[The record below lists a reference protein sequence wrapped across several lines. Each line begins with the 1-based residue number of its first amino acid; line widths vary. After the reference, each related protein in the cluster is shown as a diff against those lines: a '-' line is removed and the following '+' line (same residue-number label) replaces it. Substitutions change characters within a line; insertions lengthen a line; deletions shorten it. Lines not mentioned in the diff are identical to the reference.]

1 MGLQEKAMPLSVDH
15 LKKVHL
21 ELQTDRLSAPFEFI
35 CGSASEGF
43 CPFEYELL
51 DKSAGA
57 RLQLSI
63 PRDRAAHLLGHLYAP
78 IRMSLQLN
86 ALPPTL
92 ELTVAIVSVS
102 DPEPREIVRAMAQA
116 ADQSG
121 CGGDC
126 GCGCGGH

>member
-1 MGLQEKAMPLSVDH
+1 MPHSVDH
-15 LKKVHL
+15 LKKVGL
-21 ELQTDRLSAPFEFI
+21 ELEIDRLSVPFEFI
-35 CGSASEGF
+35 CGAASEGL

-57 RLQLSI
+57 RFQLSI
-63 PRDRAAHLLGHLYAP
+63 PRDKAASTFAHLYTP
-78 IRMSLQLN
+78 IRMSLQLMD
-86 ALPPTL
+86 LPQTL
-92 ELTVAIVSVS
+92 ELTVAVVSVS
-102 DPEPREIVRAMAQA
+102 EPEPREIVRAMAQA